1 MFKFPLLTLIY
12 VVSFLLGIALIV
24 WLIIRLWKANI
35 KHKEG
40 VKRLPL
46 AWSIIGFLI
55 ALLLITLS
63 TAVFWFSMSLQSYR
77 AFNKK
82 ELTAIV
88 VCDVIPEGE
97 KGFELTFVEIN
108 DGKKSEPRKFLIMG
122 DQWAIESHILK
133 WDGWVNIFGIH
144 TFYKLI
150 RVSGRYVDIEDEL
163 SKERSAYEIDN
174 SNRWLWRVLYQKGA
188 KVPFAD
194 SVYGSSAFTFPLENI
209 VFGVYV
215 TTSGL
220 MIQEIKDSGS
230 FGTKSNEPEF

>member
-1 MFKFPLLTLIY
+1 MFKFPFLTLIY
-12 VVSFLLGIALIV
+12 IVSFLLGIALIV
-24 WLIIRLWKANI
+24 WLIIRLWNAR
-35 KHKEG
+35 HKEE

-55 ALLLITLS
+55 ALLLITFS

-88 VCDVIPEGE
+88 VCDVIAEGE
-97 KGFELTFVEIN
+97 KGFKLTFVEIS
-108 DGKKSEPRKFLIMG
+108 DGKKSEPREFLIMG

-133 WDGWVNIFGIH
+133 WDGWVNMLGIH

-150 RVSGRYVDIEDEL
+150 RISGRYVDIEDEL
-163 SKERSAYEIDN
+163 SRERSAYEVDK
-174 SNRWLWRVLYQKGA
+174 SNRWLWRVLYQKGQ
-188 KVPFAD
+188 KIPFVD
-194 SVYGSSAFTFPLENI
+194 SVYGSSTFTYPIENI

-220 MIQEIKDSGS
+220 MIQEITNDGLYS
-230 FGTKSNEPEF
+230 TETNNL